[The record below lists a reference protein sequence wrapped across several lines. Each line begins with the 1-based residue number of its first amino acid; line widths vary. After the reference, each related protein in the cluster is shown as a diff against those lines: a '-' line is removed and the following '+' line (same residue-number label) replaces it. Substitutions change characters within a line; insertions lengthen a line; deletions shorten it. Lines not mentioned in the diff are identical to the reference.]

1 MDLTMYDLGLLADP
15 LRCSEVEPA
24 ALEAARFF
32 VELPELFDRQLS
44 IEEQVARTEFARA
57 LAAHWPA
64 GPTRPHEVTLL
75 LERYADSREPSV

>member
-15 LRCSEVEPA
+15 LRRSEVEPA

-32 VELPELFDRQLS
+32 VELPAMFDRQLS
-44 IEEQVARTEFARA
+44 VEELVARTEFTRA
-57 LAAHWPA
+57 VAAHWPA

-75 LERYADSREPSV
+75 VERYGESREPNV